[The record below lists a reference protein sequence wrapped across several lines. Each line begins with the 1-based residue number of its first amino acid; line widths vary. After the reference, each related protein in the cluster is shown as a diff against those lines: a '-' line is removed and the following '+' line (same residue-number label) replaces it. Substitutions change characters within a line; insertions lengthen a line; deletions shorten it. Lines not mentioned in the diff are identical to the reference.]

1 MNTPLEILKKG
12 LLQQNRLTPTRSLSP
27 SRYYSSPI
35 IHHPNPKRFNYRV
48 ELLRERYLVSIH
60 AIHPSDIVH
69 EFIYIPSITPPLA
82 IQRPSP
88 QRDQLPITL
97 QTSSADFI
105 QVEPLDDNMINDVIS
120 DMELH

>member
-12 LLQQNRLTPTRSLSP
+12 LLQQNRMTNRCLSPTRS
-27 SRYYSSPI
+27 YSSPI
-35 IHHPNPKRFNYRV
+35 IHHPNPKRFDYRV
-48 ELLRERYLVSIH
+48 ELLRERYLVSVH

-82 IQRPSP
+82 TQRPSP
-88 QRDQLPITL
+88 QRDQLPIAL

-105 QVEPLDDNMINDVIS
+105 HVEPLDDNMINDVIS

>member
-12 LLQQNRLTPTRSLSP
+12 LLQQNRMTNRCLSPTRS
-27 SRYYSSPI
+27 YSSPI
-35 IHHPNPKRFNYRV
+35 IHHPNPKRFDYRV

-60 AIHPSDIVH
+60 AMNPSDIVH

-82 IQRPSP
+82 TQRPSP

-105 QVEPLDDNMINDVIS
+105 QVESLDDNMINDVIS

>member
-12 LLQQNRLTPTRSLSP
+12 LLQQNRMTNRCLSPTRS
-27 SRYYSSPI
+27 YSSPI
-35 IHHPNPKRFNYRV
+35 IHHPNPKRFDYRV

-60 AIHPSDIVH
+60 AMNPSDIVH

-82 IQRPSP
+82 TQRPSP
-88 QRDQLPITL
+88 QRDQLPIAL

-105 QVEPLDDNMINDVIS
+105 HVESLDDNMINDVIS

>member
-12 LLQQNRLTPTRSLSP
+12 LLQQNRMTNRCLSPTRS
-27 SRYYSSPI
+27 YSSPI
-35 IHHPNPKRFNYRV
+35 IHHPNPKRFDYRV
-48 ELLRERYLVSIH
+48 ELLRERYLVSVH
-60 AIHPSDIVH
+60 ALHPSDIVH

-82 IQRPSP
+82 TQRPSP
-88 QRDQLPITL
+88 QRDQLPIAL

-105 QVEPLDDNMINDVIS
+105 QVESLDDNMINDVIS

>member
-12 LLQQNRLTPTRSLSP
+12 LLQQNRMTNRCLSPTRS
-27 SRYYSSPI
+27 YSSPI
-35 IHHPNPKRFNYRV
+35 IHHPNPKRFDYRV

-60 AIHPSDIVH
+60 AMNPSDIVH

-82 IQRPSP
+82 TQRPSP

-105 QVEPLDDNMINDVIS
+105 QVESLDDNMINDVIS
-120 DMELH
+120 DMEQH